1 MKGLARAIRS
11 ILLPGFLVV
20 LAWFAGFV
28 WFVETLES
36 ARPAGT
42 SRADGIIV
50 LTGGADRIEDG
61 IRLLEAGHGRRLL
74 ISGVNIQ
81 VTSEQLRKIWPG
93 HEAAF
98 ECCIDL
104 DFRAR
109 NTIENAHES
118 AQWVRKNG
126 FGAILLVTASY
137 HMPRARLEVAEVLPG
152 VTIEPYPVVPDRSRI
167 EDWWRSPALVRLLAS
182 EYTKFLL
189 TWLRATVINR
199 QDENL

>member
-11 ILLPGFLVV
+11 ILLPGLLVV
-20 LAWFAGFV
+20 LAWLAGFV

-36 ARPAGT
+36 APPA
-42 SRADGIIV
+42 SMARADGIIV

-81 VTSEQLRKIWPG
+81 VTSEQLRKTWPG

-109 NTIENAHES
+109 NTIENARES
-118 AQWVRKNG
+118 ARWVRKNG

-137 HMPRARLEVAEVLPG
+137 HMPRARLEFAEVLPG
-152 VTIEPYPVVPDRSRI
+152 VMIEPYPVVPDRSRI
-167 EDWWRSPALVRLLAS
+167 EDWWRAPALVRLLAS

-199 QDENL
+199 

>member
-1 MKGLARAIRS
+1 
-11 ILLPGFLVV
+11 
-20 LAWFAGFV
+20 
-28 WFVETLES
+28 
-36 ARPAGT
+36 
-42 SRADGIIV
+42 
-50 LTGGADRIEDG
+50 
-61 IRLLEAGHGRRLL
+61 LLEAGHGRRLL

-109 NTIENAHES
+109 NTIENARES
-118 AQWVRKNG
+118 ARWVRKNG

-137 HMPRARLEVAEVLPG
+137 HMPRARLEFAEVLPG

-167 EDWWRSPALVRLLAS
+167 EDWWRAPALVRLLAS

-189 TWLRATVINR
+189 TWLRAAVIDR
-199 QDENL
+199 